1 MVICVGKTNAIRILE
16 KNKIQYEELIYEASS
31 FHNGVASASKLNLN
45 LDYVYKTIVVI
56 SKSKNYYTLVLPVAK
71 ELDLKKCAKYL
82 NEKNLE
88 LININDMLKITGY
101 IRGGCSPIGMKKNF
115 KTLIDNSAQNKD
127 YIYVSGG
134 KIGLQIKISPLDL
147 NKILNIEFKDICE
160 G

>member
-1 MVICVGKTNAIRILE
+1 MGKTNAIRILE

-31 FHNGVASASKLNLN
+31 FHNGVALASKLNLN

>member
-1 MVICVGKTNAIRILE
+1 MGKTNAIRILE

>member
-1 MVICVGKTNAIRILE
+1 MVKTNAIRILE
-16 KNKIQYEELIYEASS
+16 KNKIKYEEFIYEASS
-31 FHNGVASASKLNLN
+31 FHNGVESASKLNLN

-82 NEKNLE
+82 NEKSLE

-101 IRGGCSPIGMKKNF
+101 VRGGCSPIGMKKNF

-127 YIYVSGG
+127 CIYVSGG

-147 NKILNIEFKDICE
+147 NKILSIEFKDICE
-160 G
+160 D